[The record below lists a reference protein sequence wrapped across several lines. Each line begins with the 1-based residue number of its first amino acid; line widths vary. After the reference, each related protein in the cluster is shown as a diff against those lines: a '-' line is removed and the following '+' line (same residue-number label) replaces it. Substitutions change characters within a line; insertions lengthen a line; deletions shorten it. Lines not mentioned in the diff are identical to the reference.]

1 MATRKPRLA
10 GFVAL
15 AYTVIIV
22 YASLQPF
29 AGWRMPPEQVLGFLT
44 APWPRYIT
52 ATDIALNVAAYL
64 PLGTML
70 FAALRP
76 PLRAAWAFV
85 FATLIAALLSL
96 ALENVQMFL
105 PSRIASN
112 VDLLA
117 NGAGAA
123 SGALAAWLLTS
134 ANNPVAALRGRA
146 VRAEALGNCGLILIG
161 LWILVQF
168 HPAPLALGSGDL
180 REVLGILPSFA
191 YTPPSYLRAEAA
203 VAALGVMGIS
213 LLVSVV
219 VQPQSY
225 AMPAIALTL
234 VLTLTAKSIAAVS
247 LTRAAQ
253 WLQWLTPGVAAGT
266 AGGIV
271 LLALLLRLAPVA
283 RAAIAILC
291 IAAVVCIVNATP
303 ENPYQAVPAFML
315 NSQPTHLAN
324 FGQIVRALSQLW
336 PLAAMSWLLVL
347 ARAEYVGAAR
357 RAHRTRPG

>member
-1 MATRKPRLA
+1 
-10 GFVAL
+10 
-15 AYTVIIV
+15 
-22 YASLQPF
+22 
-29 AGWRMPPEQVLGFLT
+29 MPPEQVLGFLT

-96 ALENVQMFL
+96 ALENAQMFL

-123 SGALAAWLLTS
+123 LGALVAWLLTCAS
-134 ANNPVAALRGRA
+134 NPLAELRGRT

-180 REVLGILPSFA
+180 REALGILPLFA
-191 YTPPSYLRAEAA
+191 YTPQSYLRAEAA
-203 VAALGVMGIS
+203 VAALAVMGIS

-219 VQPQSY
+219 MQPQRY

-234 VLTLTAKSIAAVS
+234 VLALTTKSIAAIT

-253 WLQWLTPGVAAGT
+253 WLQWLTPGVAVGI

-283 RAAIAILC
+283 RAAIAIVC
-291 IAAVVCIVNATP
+291 VAAVVCIVNATP

-315 NSQPTHLAN
+315 RPQPTHLAN
-324 FGQIVRALSQLW
+324 FAHIVRALSQLW
-336 PLAAMSWLLVL
+336 PLAAVSWLLAL
-347 ARAEYVGAAR
+347 ARAERVGAAR
-357 RAHRTRPG
+357 RTHRTSPG

>member
-1 MATRKPRLA
+1 M
-10 GFVAL
+10 V
-15 AYTVIIV
+15 IV

-44 APWPRYIT
+44 APWPRYLT

-76 PLRAAWAFV
+76 RLRAAWAFA
-85 FATLIAALLSL
+85 FATLIAILLSL
-96 ALENVQMFL
+96 ALENMQMFL

-123 SGALAAWLLTS
+123 IGALVAWSLTRTS
-134 ANNPVAALRGRA
+134 NSLAALRERA
-146 VRAEALGNCGLILIG
+146 VRAGTPGNCGLIIIG
-161 LWILVQF
+161 LWVLVQF

-180 REVLGILPSFA
+180 REALGILPLFV
-191 YTPPSYLRAEAA
+191 YTPQSYLRAEAA
-203 VAALGVMGIS
+203 VATLAVMGIS

-219 VQPQSY
+219 VQPRRY

-234 VLTLTAKSIAAVS
+234 ALTLTAKSIAAVT

-271 LLALLLRLAPVA
+271 LFALLLRLAPVA

-291 IAAVVCIVNATP
+291 IAAGVCIVNATP
-303 ENPYQAVPAFML
+303 ENPYQAVPAFL
-315 NSQPTHLAN
+315 LTSQPTHLVN

-336 PLAAMSWLLVL
+336 PLAAMSWLLAL
-347 ARAEYVGAAR
+347 ARAEWTGDAR
-357 RAHRTRPG
+357 HAHQARPGERQDAP

>member
-1 MATRKPRLA
+1 M
-10 GFVAL
+10 V
-15 AYTVIIV
+15 IV

-29 AGWRMPPEQVLGFLT
+29 AGWRMPPEQVLGFLA

-70 FAALRP
+70 FVALCP

-85 FATLIAALLSL
+85 LATLIAIFLSL

-112 VDLLA
+112 VDLLS

-123 SGALAAWLLTS
+123 SGALVAWLLTHTS
-134 ANNPVAALRGRA
+134 NPLAALRERA
-146 VRAEALGNCGLILIG
+146 VRAESLGNCGLILVG

-180 REVLGILPSFA
+180 REALGILPSFT
-191 YTPPSYLRAEAA
+191 YTPQSYLGSEAV
-203 VAALGVMGIS
+203 VAALAVMGIS

-219 VQPQSY
+219 VQPQRY
-225 AMPAIALTL
+225 AIPAIALTL
-234 VLTLTAKSIAAVS
+234 LLTLAAKSAAAA
-247 LTRAAQ
+247 TFARATQ

-266 AGGIV
+266 AGGI
-271 LLALLLRLAPVA
+271 LLLTLLLRLAPVT
-283 RAAIAILC
+283 RAAIAILWV
-291 IAAVVCIVNATP
+291 AVGVCIVNATP
-303 ENPYQAVPAFML
+303 ENPYQAVPAFLL

-336 PLAAMSWLLVL
+336 PLAAVIWLFAL
-347 ARAEYVGAAR
+347 ARAECVAAAR
-357 RAHRTRPG
+357 GAHGLSAGSPRNDP